1 MILGNLVTC
10 HNLSSKLKQIRGQT
24 FYLFGR
30 THRLISELKFQQR
43 QVDLNEPSYI
53 SASLAL
59 SKWSPIIIEMIKA
72 QQMLG
77 NNSDAFLKR
86 CLSYNVYLTEA
97 AEQSK
102 SKANKSMIQ
111 KSHATLGAHSLLLE
125 QDELTN
131 RENVLNE
138 ISENIGSIN
147 NSSLHF
153 ITEQDNFKVGHLSL
167 Y

>member
-1 MILGNLVTC
+1 MFQLILIECKLLFVLKTFEQFITCTENLSQTESEWIRISSELPDMILGNLVTC

-86 CLSYNVYLTEA
+86 CLSYKCLF
-97 AEQSK
+97 
-102 SKANKSMIQ
+102 
-111 KSHATLGAHSLLLE
+111 
-125 QDELTN
+125 N
-131 RENVLNE
+131 RGCRAKQIKGE
-138 ISENIGSIN
+138 
-147 NSSLHF
+147 
-153 ITEQDNFKVGHLSL
+153 
-167 Y
+167 

>member
-1 MILGNLVTC
+1 
-10 HNLSSKLKQIRGQT
+10 
-24 FYLFGR
+24 
-30 THRLISELKFQQR
+30 
-43 QVDLNEPSYI
+43 
-53 SASLAL
+53 
-59 SKWSPIIIEMIKA
+59 
-72 QQMLG
+72 
-77 NNSDAFLKR
+77 
-86 CLSYNVYLTEA
+86 
-97 AEQSK
+97 
-102 SKANKSMIQ
+102 MIQ